1 MMIVNVKINKND
13 FLNEQEFRVRIS
25 DTEIKHTRSV
35 IKMGLFRAL
44 FWTGAT
50 IATGGLALALLPN
63 DWDGID
69 GYDGGCDE

>member
-1 MMIVNVKINKND
+1 MQD
-13 FLNEQEFRVRIS
+13 EYGSCTRAS
-25 DTEIKHTRSV
+25 GTEATQTRSV

-50 IATGGLALALLPN
+50 IATGGLALTLLPN
-63 DWDGID
+63 DWNGID